1 MKKPTLIKDAGKV
14 ARFSWSFRLS
24 IVASIFSGLEMALP
38 LFSDA
43 MPPHVFLIASML
55 VAVGSA
61 AARLIAQPGM
71 HDDT

>member
-1 MKKPTLIKDAGKV
+1 MIKLVKDHKKV
-14 ARFSWSFRLS
+14 ARQSWAFRLS
-24 IVASIFSGLEMALP
+24 IVAAALSGVEMALP

-43 MPPHVFLIASML
+43 MPRHVFLIASML

>member
-1 MKKPTLIKDAGKV
+1 MKKPELVKDAGKV

-24 IVASIFSGLEMALP
+24 LVAATLSGVEMALP
-38 LFSDA
+38 LFSDT
-43 MPPHVFLIASML
+43 MPRHVFLIASML

>member
-1 MKKPTLIKDAGKV
+1 MKRPALVKDAGKV
-14 ARFSWSFRLS
+14 ARKSWSFRLS
-24 IVASIFSGLEMALP
+24 VVAAVFSGLEMALP

-43 MPPHVFLIASML
+43 MPRHVFLIASML

>member
-1 MKKPTLIKDAGKV
+1 MITLVKDPKKI
-14 ARFSWSFRLS
+14 ARKSWAFRLS
-24 IVASIFSGLEMALP
+24 LVAAALSGVEMALP

-43 MPPHVFLIASML
+43 MPRHVFLIASML